1 MLRGVVDGEGG
12 VEDFIARVYHCK
24 EPVLLV
30 PARFVPVMRS
40 HRCFAD
46 VVHSHNALNVLSLV

>member
-12 VEDFIARVYHCK
+12 VEDFIARVYHCE

-40 HRCFAD
+40 HSCFAD
-46 VVHSHNALNVLSLV
+46 VVHSHNALDVLSLV

>member
-1 MLRGVVDGEGG
+1 MVKVVSKN
-12 VEDFIARVYHCK
+12 FIARVYHCK

-40 HRCFAD
+40 QCCFAD
-46 VVHSHNALNVLSLV
+46 VVHGHNALDVLSLV